1 MSEIDTYLALQL
13 DSPEKFRQVIRDNIK
28 DVAVEQFNRDHLQ
41 LLEIFLR
48 FHAVME
54 NFRISLVNEAGWQV
68 VEGVLVDLA
77 DYTHTHLDAEESAM
91 KAVGFPDLTSHLAAH
106 NRFRLMVSAYQDVV
120 SARDPVKLFAL
131 KYNLFDWFFKHINTL
146 DVHYAPFLGGH
157 NAD

>member
-13 DSPEKFRQVIRDNIK
+13 ESPEKFRQVISDNIK
-28 DVAVEQFNRDHLQ
+28 DVAVEQFNRDHLH

-54 NFRISLVNEAGWQV
+54 NFRMSLVSEAGWDE

-77 DYTHTHLDAEESAM
+77 DYTKTHLDAEEAAM
-91 KAVGFPDLTSHLAAH
+91 KRVDFPDLMSHLAAH
-106 NRFRLMVSAYQDVV
+106 DRFRLMVSAYQEVV

-146 DVHYAPFLGGH
+146 DVRYAPFLGGH
-157 NAD
+157 